1 MLSLIIHIE
10 ESSMKVR
17 EFKTTD
23 GIPTALIF
31 DDNKPVFWANYWL
44 INLKR
49 QVRPKSLIT
58 YCYDICIVMLF
69 FRYKKINYVKRFRE
83 GKFLTNGE
91 LSKLRNCLME
101 SKNTNERRISG
112 LGFINQKKVC
122 NSAYD
127 RRCRLAKPFLLF
139 LAEELLVD
147 TKTEKGTAI
156 VDFSNRLEKQ
166 LRSSNSSD
174 DNCVEPWTQDDYTM
188 MDRAIKH
195 NLNRKSKF
203 LLHRDLVLFHLL
215 RELGVRNSELLG
227 ITTDCFDRKKHGYV
241 TVKIESNSDL
251 RTDPRSSP
259 ATVKTLNRELKIS
272 DALWTLIERYI
283 IERDKIK
290 SCVKH
295 NFLIIGISGAP
306 LSNDAV
312 GKIFNLLSNITKRKI
327 NPHSLR
333 HSWAC
338 NFILREYEKA
348 DGYTGRD
355 RERIITNALS
365 ILRVQ
370 MGWSLRSKMPDHYA
384 RYAFQKIGNDRL
396 FAEDNILNT
405 KLIMDNPH
413 ENL

>member
-1 MLSLIIHIE
+1 M
-10 ESSMKVR
+10 
-17 EFKTTD
+17 
-23 GIPTALIF
+23 
-31 DDNKPVFWANYWL
+31 
-44 INLKR
+44 
-49 QVRPKSLIT
+49 
-58 YCYDICIVMLF
+58 
-69 FRYKKINYVKRFRE
+69 
-83 GKFLTNGE
+83 
-91 LSKLRNCLME
+91 
-101 SKNTNERRISG
+101 
-112 LGFINQKKVC
+112 
-122 NSAYD
+122 
-127 RRCRLAKPFLLF
+127 
-139 LAEELLVD
+139 
-147 TKTEKGTAI
+147 
-156 VDFSNRLEKQ
+156 
-166 LRSSNSSD
+166 LRS
-174 DNCVEPWTQDDYTM
+174 
-188 MDRAIKH
+188 
-195 NLNRKSKF
+195 
-203 LLHRDLVLFHLL
+203 
-215 RELGVRNSELLG
+215 
-227 ITTDCFDRKKHGYV
+227 KKHGYV

-396 FAEDNILNT
+396 FAEDKILNT

>member
-10 ESSMKVR
+10 ENSMKVR

-23 GIPTALIF
+23 GTPTALIF

-58 YCYDICIVMLF
+58 YSYDICIVMLF
-69 FRYKKINYVKRFRE
+69 FRYKKIDYIKRFRE

-101 SKNTNERRISG
+101 PKNTIERRISG

-127 RRCRLAKPFLLF
+127 RRCRLAKPYLLF

-147 TKTEKGTAI
+147 TKAVKGTAI

-174 DNCVEPWTQDDYTM
+174 GNCVEPWTQDDYTM

-195 NLNRKSKF
+195 NFNRKSKF

-227 ITTDCFDRKKHGYV
+227 ITIDCFDRKKQGYV
-241 TVKIESNSDL
+241 TVRIELNSDL
-251 RTDPRSSP
+251 STDPRSSP

-283 IERDKIK
+283 IERNKIK
-290 SCVKH
+290 SCIKH

-312 GKIFNLLSNITKRKI
+312 GKVFNLLSSKTKRKI

-348 DGYTGRD
+348 SGFTGHD
-355 RERIITNALS
+355 RERIISNALS

-370 MGWSLRSKMPDHYA
+370 MGWSLRSKMPEHYA

-405 KLIMDNPH
+405 KLMMGNPH
-413 ENL
+413 EKL